1 MPPMAKGD
9 VSELN
14 VTALLRVMRI
24 VAPKMTEQG
33 RAVMVVAGPQ
43 HCSFLML

>member
-1 MPPMAKGD
+1 MAKGD

-14 VTALLRVMRI
+14 VTTLLRVMRI

-33 RAVMVVAGPQ
+33 RVAMVVAGSQ
-43 HCSFLML
+43 HCSLLML